1 MKNFFLTCAA
11 LLLAGGMA
19 QAQQI
24 DVNTPKADIGK
35 MLPRVEQMSIE
46 SSSVYRAPRKAIGD
60 VIAHWP
66 LNTFQEF
73 SMLMSMA
80 LIDANDDGIGWG
92 ATSTGTNLNVFCSSS
107 ADEAN
112 DDWLITPAIY
122 LEAGKNYQVSVQL
135 RGRNVERKM
144 EIMAGQEATA
154 EGMSIRVTGVENV
167 TTDAYHMHKGTF
179 IAPTDGEYMIGFH
192 DVSDAAE
199 RAYLYL
205 ADIIVSE
212 AAPGG
217 APAAPTDFTV
227 VPGENAALTADI
239 HFTLPT
245 LTVAGDELTDID
257 YAELLCN
264 GETVCTWNDVAPGDE
279 IAYVD
284 MPTSGGSKTYVV
296 IAYNDAGQGA
306 PAEQTVWVGYDIP
319 KAPTN
324 VVLSAD
330 NPDDMLLTWDA
341 PTAGYNGLLF
351 DPENIWYHVY
361 SVHTTMAGSTLGDV
375 IFTTEKGV
383 TSQQLGQGIDE
394 GEERG
399 MNCFAVAA
407 VNESGEGPFQG
418 SNYLLIGAP
427 YELPFEES
435 FPNGMASTFWTGSG
449 SGLGY
454 EYGLAG
460 SGIRNVDTESG
471 GALFMETFFNDTI
484 QGHSFKV
491 SLKDAKAPKLSFKRS
506 TENGYLI
513 MQVIVYNA
521 DRTHVE
527 TVYEEDIPEPDGWK
541 EMEVSLDAFV
551 NEPRYIC
558 VAFSAIDPM
567 TSNYYKYLNVTD
579 IRIYDAA
586 PTAITEVVSE
596 RDVDNTIYSID
607 GRVMGTSIENLPQGI
622 YIQGGKKILK

>member
-1 MKNFFLTCAA
+1 MIVAA
-11 LLLAGGMA
+11 SLLAIGMA
-19 QAQQI
+19 SAQQI
-24 DVNTPKADIGK
+24 DLSMPKADVGK

-46 SSSVYRAPRKAIGD
+46 SSSVYRAPHKAIGD

-73 SMLMSMA
+73 SMLMSMG

-92 ATSTGTNLNVFCSSS
+92 ATSTGTNLNVFCSSN

-135 RGRNVERKM
+135 RGRNAERKM
-144 EIMAGQEATA
+144 EIMAGQEATV
-154 EGMSIRVTGVENV
+154 EGMTIRVTGVETV
-167 TTDAYHMHKGTF
+167 TTDTYHMHKGSF
-179 IAPTDGEYMIGFH
+179 IAEADGEYMIGFH
-192 DVSDAAE
+192 DVSDAAD

-212 AAPGG
+212 AAPAD

-245 LTVAGDELTDID
+245 LTVAGDALTGID

-296 IAYNDAGQGA
+296 VAYNDAGQGA

-324 VVLSAD
+324 VVLSAA

-427 YELPFEES
+427 YPLPFEEN
-435 FPNGMASTFWTGSG
+435 FANGVASTFWTGSG

-454 EYGLAG
+454 DYGLAG
-460 SGIRNVDTESG
+460 SGIRNANTESG

-491 SLKDAKAPKLSFKRS
+491 SMEGARAPKLSFKRS
-506 TENGYLI
+506 TENGHLI

-527 TVYEEDIPEPDGWK
+527 TVYEEDIPQADEWQ
-541 EMEVSLDAFV
+541 EVEVSLDAFV
-551 NEPRYIC
+551 GEPRYIC
-558 VAFSAIDPM
+558 VAFSAIDPEM
-567 TSNYYKYLNVTD
+567 SNYYKYLNVTD

-586 PTAITEVVSE
+586 PTAVTEVLSE
-596 RDVDNTIYSID
+596 RDVDNTVYSID
-607 GRVMGTSIENLPQGI
+607 GRVMGTSIENLPKGI

>member
-1 MKNFFLTCAA
+1 MIVAA
-11 LLLAGGMA
+11 SLLAIGMA
-19 QAQQI
+19 SAQQI
-24 DVNTPKADIGK
+24 DLSMPKADVGK

-73 SMLMSMA
+73 SMLMSMG

-567 TSNYYKYLNVTD
+567 MSNYYKYLNVTD

-586 PTAITEVVSE
+586 PTAITEVISE

>member
-1 MKNFFLTCAA
+1 M
-11 LLLAGGMA
+11 
-19 QAQQI
+19 
-24 DVNTPKADIGK
+24 
-35 MLPRVEQMSIE
+35 
-46 SSSVYRAPRKAIGD
+46 
-60 VIAHWP
+60 
-66 LNTFQEF
+66 
-73 SMLMSMA
+73 
-80 LIDANDDGIGWG
+80 
-92 ATSTGTNLNVFCSSS
+92 
-107 ADEAN
+107 
-112 DDWLITPAIY
+112 
-122 LEAGKNYQVSVQL
+122 
-135 RGRNVERKM
+135 
-144 EIMAGQEATA
+144 
-154 EGMSIRVTGVENV
+154 
-167 TTDAYHMHKGTF
+167 
-179 IAPTDGEYMIGFH
+179 
-192 DVSDAAE
+192 SDAAD

-212 AAPGG
+212 AAPAD
-217 APAAPTDFTV
+217 APGAPTDFTV

-245 LTVAGDELTDID
+245 LTVAGDELTGID

-284 MPTSGGSKTYVV
+284 VPTSGGSKTYVV
-296 IAYNDAGQGA
+296 VAYNDAGQGA

-341 PTAGYNGLLF
+341 PTAGYNGFLF

-407 VNESGEGPFQG
+407 VNNSGEGPFQG

-427 YELPFEES
+427 YPLPFEDD
-435 FPNGMASTFWTGSG
+435 FAGGAANTFWMGSG

-460 SGIRNVDTESG
+460 SGVRTANTESG
-471 GALFMETFFNDTI
+471 GSLFLETFFNDTI
-484 QGHSFKV
+484 QAHSFKV
-491 SLKDAKAPKLSFKRS
+491 SMEGARAPKLSFKRS
-506 TENGYLI
+506 TENGHLI
-513 MQVIVYNA
+513 LQVIVYNA

-527 TVYEEDIPEPDGWK
+527 TVYEEDIPQADDWQEL
-541 EMEVSLDAFV
+541 EVSLDAFV
-551 NEPRYIC
+551 GEPRYIC
-558 VAFSAIDPM
+558 VAFSAIDPEM
-567 TSNYYKYLNVTD
+567 SNHYKYLNVTD

-596 RDVDNTIYSID
+596 SEVDNTVYSID
-607 GRVMGTSIENLPQGI
+607 GRVMGTSIDNLPRGI